1 LAQAKLKAQASI
13 APRKR
18 RPEMNTRKPSQPR
31 VLLADDDRSVLE
43 ALGAVLESEGFEVIR
58 AADGHEAVEK
68 FREHRADLALLDLN
82 MPVKGGWDTFEQL
95 TSIDPLLP
103 VIVITARPD
112 AYPAAR
118 AAGVAALMQKPLD
131 IPVLLEAMRYFLTQ
145 PGEQR
150 LSRLTTQQPQTHYL
164 A

>member
-1 LAQAKLKAQASI
+1 MARAKLKALAGI
-13 APRKR
+13 APSKRK
-18 RPEMNTRKPSQPR
+18 PEMNTKKPSQPR
-31 VLLADDDRSVLE
+31 VLLADDDRSVLD

-58 AADGHEAVEK
+58 AANGHEAVEK
-68 FREHRADLALLDLN
+68 FCEHRADLVLLDIN
-82 MPVKGGWDTFEQL
+82 MPVKGGWDTFERL

-112 AYPAAR
+112 AYPAAM

-145 PGEQR
+145 TAEQR
-150 LSRLTTQQPQTHYL
+150 LSRITTHQPQTHYL